1 MNRQSLHAD
10 DQSGGKD
17 ARQRGRAPSGGSSS
31 GRGSWFGLR
40 PATLLALVGIAALL
54 VPLSALSQPADSTSE
69 GGKLAQL
76 RKQFGLSQANLGDVD
91 PTSETIRLATLGLK
105 NVAVTLLWDRAN
117 HYKKV
122 EDWTNLSA
130 ALEQMTKLQPNFYS
144 VWDFQAHNLS
154 YNISVEFD
162 DYHDRYAW
170 VMKGIEFLRQGIG
183 YNQREPRL
191 QGRMGWFIGQK
202 IGRADEKVQ
211 YRRLFKADDDFHE
224 RDRPGRTLPERD
236 NWLVG
241 NEKYHAGQQLA
252 DSGAPLRTT
261 ALIFHSEPMMT
272 MINYARALEDDGV
285 FGSAARA
292 GWEKAGKEM
301 RDFAVREIPTTWDVP
316 IRLGLREEELSR
328 ASRINEELETLLPGQ
343 FKAMEEKL
351 QAALPQ
357 ELKDATAVPPM
368 DRNDAQQRAAYAAQ
382 ELTRVSW
389 PMVARESPA
398 DVGNKARTLA
408 RQWLE
413 ANETAEIIDR
423 YREIVNFDFWRA
435 CCEAE
440 VTEPALRAREAAWS
454 AAKEYGNARL
464 QPAKKFYEDAF
475 AAWREVLDSS
485 TILRKDTITN
495 EDINDLIVSYRKVLE
510 QLDEPFPKPFVLQDV
525 VDRSLPLAPPS
536 MPPGMSGAPDTNPNT
551 PPVNTPRPTGPTRDP
566 EVPPDARPPGT

>member
-1 MNRQSLHAD
+1 
-10 DQSGGKD
+10 
-17 ARQRGRAPSGGSSS
+17 
-31 GRGSWFGLR
+31 LR
-40 PATLLALVGIAALL
+40 PSTLLALVGIAALL

-211 YRRLFKADDDFHE
+211 YRRLFKSDDDFHE

-252 DSGAPLRTT
+252 DSGAPLKTT

-272 MINYARALEDDGV
+272 MINYARALEDDGS

-292 GWEKAGKEM
+292 AWEKAGKEM

-328 ASRINEELETLLPGQ
+328 ASRINEELEKLLPGQ
-343 FKAMEEKL
+343 FLGMEERL
-351 QAALPQ
+351 REALAP
-357 ELKDATAVPPM
+357 EMKEAVAVPPM
-368 DRNDAQQRAAYAAQ
+368 DRTDAQQRAAYAAG
-382 ELTRVSW
+382 EMTRVSW
-389 PMVARESPA
+389 PMVAREAPA
-398 DVGNKARTLA
+398 DVRDKARDLS

-435 CCEAE
+435 CCESE
-440 VTEPALRAREAAWS
+440 VTEPALRAREATWS
-454 AAKEYGNARL
+454 AAKEFENARL

-475 AAWREVLDSS
+475 AAWREVLDAS
-485 TILRKDTITN
+485 TILRNDTITN
-495 EDINDLIVSYRKVLE
+495 EDINDYILRYRKVLE

-525 VDRSLPLAPPS
+525 VDRSLPIAPPP
-536 MPPGMSGAPDTNPNT
+536 MPAGMSGDPNT
-551 PPVNTPRPTGPTRDP
+551 PPVNTPRPTGETREL
-566 EVPPDARPPGT
+566 EVPPDARPPGP